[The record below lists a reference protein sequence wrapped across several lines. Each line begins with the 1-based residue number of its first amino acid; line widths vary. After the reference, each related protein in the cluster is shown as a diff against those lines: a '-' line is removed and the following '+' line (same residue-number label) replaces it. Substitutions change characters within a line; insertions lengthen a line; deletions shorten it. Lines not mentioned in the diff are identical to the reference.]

1 MAKNKQQMIFEVTGD
16 VTGLRKALSDGT
28 QAIDKFGSESGELF
42 GGLTESIGGLTS
54 KFAGFSTGLVGTAG
68 ALGLVVGGVFSLVSA
83 SNEYVKTYNEVAAS
97 SSLSVT
103 QLQKLE
109 KQFGSTGLSVE
120 KFGDLNRDVLDHLGD
135 AFRDGS
141 GPAGDMKAY
150 GINLQ
155 NFNKYLNQSDGGI
168 QAVAEA
174 FYEMRKAGKS
184 TAEITNMMET
194 LGSDGSKLIGV
205 FNQYGSALEFNNAL
219 QSQHAVLTEESARKY
234 QEFDT
239 KVTQLST
246 SFQLW
251 KANALTPT
259 VEEINTLLDLMNKDW
274 SGTKFAEFFKDGVKG
289 FFFNGDNAIS
299 KGLRNM
305 FDEGATDYETEASKR
320 IKDMA
325 AQLQADIKDATKTT
339 SKGGFVNKDKEEA
352 ARKAAAAKA
361 AAEAKAQA
369 QKVAQAQIQWDT
381 ATAQSGISTGE
392 IRIKEFNRQ
401 QDALVKKIQDTGK
414 ILGKSQADIDTAVS
428 TANASRQRQLADIVN
443 EMVGITD
450 TNKELRDLSTNIA
463 AVYNQLSQGQAQQ
476 LMQTQ
481 STRLGIGA
489 GNDESNPFDNSNV
502 LDQKKKDLQ
511 EQQDLELTMN
521 EQLSRKLGLS
531 QEQYQKRKAAI
542 QQEYNKK
549 SLAIETDNTKAQMTM
564 LSGAAGD
571 LGTIL
576 AGAFGEG
583 SKAAEAAFALQKGIQ
598 IAQIIMNIQTALSS
612 ALATPFPASIAA
624 YAQVLSLGASI
635 ITTAKGTASG
645 KAHNGID
652 EIPGSGDQTWI
663 LKGGERIVQ
672 PEANKKLTSYL
683 DKQDSKSSS
692 SDSGY
697 VVNAPLVIQG
707 GSTDD
712 DAKFQSMLKKHAN
725 SVTQAVKSAQS
736 RTT

>member
-1 MAKNKQQMIFEVTGD
+1 MMHRRGFSPLELDELEPELFQLLKVYDERIEPNGSKFQMMMFANLCHLMLISSGNLSERGQKEASVLDWDFLGLIQDLTTGEMYEKLNDKKNKEAQKQFNAIADSIKAIAQKDKKVMAKNKQQMIFEVTGD

-401 QDALVKKIQDTGK
+401 QDALVKKIKTQVRSLVSHRP
-414 ILGKSQADIDTAVS
+414 ILTLLSVLQTQA
-428 TANASRQRQLADIVN
+428 ANAS
-443 EMVGITD
+443 
-450 TNKELRDLSTNIA
+450 
-463 AVYNQLSQGQAQQ
+463 
-476 LMQTQ
+476 
-481 STRLGIGA
+481 
-489 GNDESNPFDNSNV
+489 
-502 LDQKKKDLQ
+502 
-511 EQQDLELTMN
+511 
-521 EQLSRKLGLS
+521 
-531 QEQYQKRKAAI
+531 
-542 QQEYNKK
+542 
-549 SLAIETDNTKAQMTM
+549 
-564 LSGAAGD
+564 
-571 LGTIL
+571 
-576 AGAFGEG
+576 
-583 SKAAEAAFALQKGIQ
+583 
-598 IAQIIMNIQTALSS
+598 
-612 ALATPFPASIAA
+612 
-624 YAQVLSLGASI
+624 
-635 ITTAKGTASG
+635 
-645 KAHNGID
+645 
-652 EIPGSGDQTWI
+652 
-663 LKGGERIVQ
+663 
-672 PEANKKLTSYL
+672 
-683 DKQDSKSSS
+683 
-692 SDSGY
+692 
-697 VVNAPLVIQG
+697 
-707 GSTDD
+707 
-712 DAKFQSMLKKHAN
+712 
-725 SVTQAVKSAQS
+725 
-736 RTT
+736 